1 MARGML
7 FQGQWKIPKDQS
19 REQFQKELGVTTSDA
34 FTTNQLAEDHKYHLY
49 VTMACPFAN
58 SARIALSL
66 KNLEGDD
73 KIGISLTS
81 AEMDNKGWCFD
92 SQHSDRVYNKKFL
105 WELYVLDGNSFTGR
119 ASVPLLIDITDGK
132 PVCNQSVDLMRMFNK
147 FGDPNTPNLFPD
159 VPGFEAMLTRIV
171 KELNEGAYRAAAAP
185 NQQDYDNS
193 VNAYFSALDE
203 FEERLS
209 NTRFLWSND
218 DITACDIR
226 LFVTLIRWEFV
237 YHNLFDLNKKN
248 THPIS
253 QFV

>member
-1 MARGML
+1 
-7 FQGQWKIPKDQS
+7 
-19 REQFQKELGVTTSDA
+19 
-34 FTTNQLAEDHKYHLY
+34 
-49 VTMACPFAN
+49 
-58 SARIALSL
+58 
-66 KNLEGDD
+66 
-73 KIGISLTS
+73 
-81 AEMDNKGWCFD
+81 
-92 SQHSDRVYNKKFL
+92 L

-237 YHNLFDLNKKN
+237 YHNLFDLNKKTLTQYPN
-248 THPIS
+248 LFNFSKEMYQHPKIRPTIDIS
-253 QFV
+253 VMRQTYYHEFIHVQPNRILCSWLTLF